1 MDGGGLQRGERGRGD
16 GGDSWRRW
24 QARETTERR
33 AGSDLPWNH
42 TDFPRCVDSPSMMAS
57 ERAGARERSAG
68 DGRWQNR
75 APKNVDVYTNVLSSS
90 RDFIL

>member
-57 ERAGARERSAG
+57 ERAGARERTAG
-68 DGRWQNR
+68 AGVGLLARQGTDCGSGGRQQR
-75 APKNVDVYTNVLSSS
+75 AGA
-90 RDFIL
+90 